1 MSREAEY
8 HVLQEHPE
16 PFDLEGGSVGV
27 LLLHGFT
34 GTPREMWQL
43 GGYLNARGCT
53 ISAPL
58 LPGHGAT
65 LAEMNRYGWRDWVAG
80 VESAYMALQ
89 ARCEQVFVGGLSLGA
104 LLTLWLGAQHPEAR
118 GLLVYSPVL
127 WVADRRAYL
136 MILLR
141 FMVRSVAVTTTS
153 QLQDPATAVWAG
165 GFARTPVPAMDQVFR
180 LQRRVRSLMRQI
192 RTPALVV
199 YARDDQV
206 IHPRCGPET
215 VRRLGSADVET
226 LVLKHSGHNL
236 VVDSEWERVA
246 EVSYRFISRY
256 RAE

>member
-1 MSREAEY
+1 MSRETEC

-53 ISAPL
+53 VSAPL
-58 LPGHGAT
+58 LPGHGT
-65 LAEMNRYGWRDWVAG
+65 TP
-80 VESAYMALQ
+80 AYMALQ

-104 LLTLWLGAQHPEAR
+104 LLTLWLGAQHPEVK

-141 FMVRSVAVTTTS
+141 FMVRSLAVTTTS
-153 QLQDPATAVWAG
+153 QLQDPATEIWAG

-180 LQRRVRSLMRQI
+180 LQRRVRSLMLQI

-206 IHPRCGPET
+206 IHSRCGPET
-215 VRRLGSADVET
+215 VRRLGSTDIET
-226 LVLKHSGHNL
+226 LVLEHSGHNF
-236 VVDSEWERVA
+236 VVDREWERVA

-256 RAE
+256 RA

>member
-1 MSREAEY
+1 MSREKEY
-8 HVLQEHPE
+8 RVLQEHPE
-16 PFDLEGGSVGV
+16 PFDLEGGSVGM

-34 GTPREMWQL
+34 GTPREMRRL
-43 GGYLNARGCT
+43 GDYLNARGCT
-53 ISAPL
+53 VSAPL
-58 LPGHGAT
+58 LPGHGTT

-80 VESAYMALQ
+80 VESAYTTLQ

-104 LLTLWLGAQHPEAR
+104 LLALWLGAQHPEAR

-141 FMVRSVAVTTTS
+141 FVVRSLSITTTAD
-153 QLQDPATAVWAG
+153 LQDPAAAAWVG
-165 GFARTPVPAMDQVFR
+165 GLERAPVPAVDQLLR
-180 LQRRVRSLMRQI
+180 LQRRVRRLLPRVQV
-192 RTPALVV
+192 PALVV
-199 YARDDQV
+199 YARGDQA

-226 LVLKHSGHNL
+226 LVLEHSGHNL
-236 VVDSEWERVA
+236 VVDREWERVA

-256 RAE
+256 RA